1 MTKLFKLPA
10 LVLTLLIFIT
20 THPGYT
26 QDTTKKV
33 KPAIKKPTIY
43 NAYTKKFYYKKPVT
57 PVTQIQPAVTPPVA
71 APAQQ
76 PVVALPAA
84 PVDKS
89 LRGQYQY
96 LLTKVYN
103 YQQPLVAALFKN
115 YADTLSIT
123 RRQLKDARATLAA
136 QAKTIDTLKSASTTK
151 DQSIAESKA
160 KVNEVSLLGM
170 PLSKATYNWIMWGL
184 VIGFGAIAAT
194 VVARSGSYSREAKYR
209 IKLYDELDEEYKAYK
224 AKANDKEKKL
234 ARELQTERNKLDE
247 LRGNG

>member
-10 LVLTLLIFIT
+10 LVLVLLILIT
-20 THPGYT
+20 TPPGYA
-26 QDTTKKV
+26 QDTTKKA
-33 KPAIKKPTIY
+33 KPAIKKPTVY
-43 NAYTKKFYYKKPVT
+43 NAYQKKFYYKKPLT
-57 PVTQIQPAVTPPVA
+57 PVTQTQPAIKQPVA
-71 APAQQ
+71 APVQQ
-76 PVVALPAA
+76 PAVAPPAA

-115 YADTLSIT
+115 YTDTLNIT
-123 RRQLKDARATLAA
+123 RRQLKDARATLAV
-136 QAKTIDTLKSASTTK
+136 QAKTIDTLKSAATTK
-151 DQSIAESKA
+151 DLSIAESKA

-170 PLSKATYNWIMWGL
+170 PLSKAMYNWIMWGL
-184 VIGFGAIAAT
+184 VIGFGAIAAV
-194 VVARSGSYSREAKYR
+194 VVARSGSHSREAKYR